1 MFYNFFCMTH
11 PTRGG
16 HTQKNEK
23 PDFRIRMNRDGSEKK
38 VTYIKSYMSYNWSF
52 INFFVRPLLLGA
64 PLVNLG
70 TISKVTPIRVGRTK
84 KFINNQLQLIY
95 DKRRGIGQYPI
106 FSRTPYFSAKKYTFA
121 LKVPRGL
128 SQKGSFSLPSLQLIK
143 STNKKSTTYKPSPR
157 HILSG
162 NTKVSTSEYAI

>member
-1 MFYNFFCMTH
+1 MTH
-11 PTRGG
+11 PNRGS
-16 HTQKNEK
+16 HARKNEK

-38 VTYIKSYMSYNWSF
+38 ITYIISYMSYNWSF

-95 DKRRGIGQYPI
+95 DI
-106 FSRTPYFSAKKYTFA
+106 
-121 LKVPRGL
+121 
-128 SQKGSFSLPSLQLIK
+128 
-143 STNKKSTTYKPSPR
+143 
-157 HILSG
+157 
-162 NTKVSTSEYAI
+162 